1 MPELPEKHVTIRC
14 EERDIRVRADPGD
27 GPPTIVSGFG
37 NIEAVS
43 RPGRRALTRWSG
55 SDPLVLSV
63 PILLDKFLDNT
74 NVEREISDIEILA
87 GVKDEGKQPRVKLTG
102 TGELVPWAGIHE
114 WYITGIEYGP
124 AILSASG
131 RRQRQ
136 FLTLT
141 VTAVVDAETEKSV
154 AKRNRRKGTN
164 ARSYRVKAGDTLRS
178 ISRKVLGTPDRWIEI
193 RRLNNI
199 TDPRIVGTPGTRK
212 GCTGTMLAMPR

>member
-14 EERDIRVRADPGD
+14 PEKDIRVRCEPGE

-37 NIEAVS
+37 NVESVS
-43 RPGRRALTRWSG
+43 RPSRRSLTRWTG
-55 SDPLVLSV
+55 ADPLVLSV
-63 PILLDKFLDNT
+63 PILLDRFLDST
-74 NVEREISDIEILA
+74 NVEREITDLEKLA
-87 GVKDEGKQPRVKLTG
+87 GVEGAGEPARVKLSG
-102 TGELVPWAGIHE
+102 TGELVPWATEHDF
-114 WYITGIEYGP
+114 YITGIEYGP
-124 AILSASG
+124 AILSGSG

-141 VTAVVDAETEKSV
+141 MTAVVDAETEKSV
-154 AKRNRRKGTN
+154 AKRNRRRGTH

-199 TDPRIVGTPGTRK
+199 TDPRIVGTPGHRK
-212 GCTGTMLAMPR
+212 GCTGTVLAMPR